1 MLRASSRQQST
12 ISGFLQADNASIVLV
27 LSSRLCGIKRNVR
40 RRLIQFGTVLILTL
54 CIWGHLS
61 ELFDHWDNTFR
72 TGYDIEYS
80 TVIVV
85 LVAGAIIAFA
95 HLLVN
100 VIRSVSA
107 TRFCLRLF
115 TFHTL
120 VLPIPA
126 VFIGHSPPLSLR
138 I

>member
-1 MLRASSRQQST
+1 
-12 ISGFLQADNASIVLV
+12 
-27 LSSRLCGIKRNVR
+27 VR
-40 RRLIQFGTVLILTL
+40 RKVIQLGTTLILTL
-54 CIWGHLS
+54 CIWGHVS

-85 LVAGAIIAFA
+85 VVAGAVIAFA
-95 HLLVN
+95 HLLAN
-100 VIRSVSA
+100 VIRRVSA
-107 TRFCLRLF
+107 THFRLPLF
-115 TFHTL
+115 SFYTL

>member
-1 MLRASSRQQST
+1 M
-12 ISGFLQADNASIVLV
+12 
-27 LSSRLCGIKRNVR
+27 R
-40 RRLIQFGTVLILTL
+40 RILIQLGTTLILTL
-54 CIWGHLS
+54 FIWGHVS

-85 LVAGAIIAFA
+85 VVAGAVVALA

-100 VIRSVSA
+100 VIRSVCA
-107 TRFCLRLF
+107 THFRLRPF
-115 TFHTL
+115 SFYTL

>member
-1 MLRASSRQQST
+1 
-12 ISGFLQADNASIVLV
+12 
-27 LSSRLCGIKRNVR
+27 VR

-54 CIWGHLS
+54 CIWGHVS

-80 TVIVV
+80 TVIVAV
-85 LVAGAIIAFA
+85 VAGAIIAFA
-95 HLLVN
+95 HLLAN

-107 TRFCLRLF
+107 THFRLLLF
-115 TFHTL
+115 SFYTL
-120 VLPIPA
+120 LLPIPA

>member
-1 MLRASSRQQST
+1 
-12 ISGFLQADNASIVLV
+12 
-27 LSSRLCGIKRNVR
+27 VR
-40 RRLIQFGTVLILTL
+40 RKLIQLGTTLILTL
-54 CIWGHLS
+54 CMWGHVS

-80 TVIVV
+80 TVIVAV
-85 LVAGAIIAFA
+85 VAGAVIALA
-95 HLLVN
+95 HLLAN

-107 TRFCLRLF
+107 THSRLPLVGF
-115 TFHTL
+115 YTL